1 MEKINRRDA
10 LRQTALIL
18 GYAVSA
24 SSIAGVMAGC
34 QANTS
39 STNHNGPTV
48 LAPPQMDLVAALA
61 ERILPKTADS
71 PGANEA
77 NVQQFVDAM
86 LGDYMQPEEAEMF
99 LKGLDDITTRC
110 MNAHGKTFV
119 ELSEAEQDA
128 LLTELAADTPA
139 QGASFWGKM
148 RELTILGYFT
158 SELVGR
164 EHLKYD
170 PIPGEYIGCIPLS
183 DTGGVNWTL

>member
-24 SSIAGVMAGC
+24 SSVAGVMAGC

-39 STNHNGPTV
+39 SASNWTPSIM
-48 LAPPQMDLVAALA
+48 APPQADLVTAVA

-71 PGANEA
+71 PGAKEVQ
-77 NVQQFVDAM
+77 VQQFVDAM
-86 LGDYMQPEEAEMF
+86 LGEYMQPEEAEMF
-99 LKGLDDITTRC
+99 LRGLDDLTTRS

-119 ELSEAEQDA
+119 ELSDTEQDA
-128 LLTELAADTPA
+128 LLQELAAETSP
-139 QGASFWGKM
+139 QGPSFWRKM
-148 RELTILGYFT
+148 RELTILGYFS
-158 SELVGR
+158 SEVVGK
-164 EHLKYD
+164 EHLKFD
-170 PIPGEYIGCIPLS
+170 PIPGEYVGCIPLS